1 MIKATGFIHQL
12 ESASFLVCFQIL
24 LECLTHLRGLTVKLQ
39 MQAIDVVYAY
49 KQVHA
54 LITSLKG
61 MRARADETF
70 GKIFKDTTT
79 LAKQIH
85 GEDCELTRP
94 RLNARQAH
102 RANVTVQSV
111 EEYFRITLYNE
122 FLSHIVTELEQ
133 RFSSSQHQTLGL
145 LQLLPELCSSREDT
159 DIPDGLDE
167 VVAFYSED
175 LPHPVML
182 PIEYRMWVQKWKEP
196 GGNTPLFQTFT
207 FF

>member
-24 LECLTHLRGLTVKLQ
+24 LECLSHLRGLTVKLQ
-39 MQAIDVVYAY
+39 MQAIDAVYAY

-70 GKIFKDTTT
+70 SKIFKDTTT

-85 GEDCELTRP
+85 GEDFELTRP
-94 RLNARQAH
+94 RLNALQAH
-102 RANVTVQSV
+102 VNVTVQSV

-122 FLSHIVTELEQ
+122 FLSHIVTEILQ
-133 RFSSSQHQTLGL
+133 FSASNSWSSSAIA
-145 LQLLPELCSSREDT
+145 R
-159 DIPDGLDE
+159 
-167 VVAFYSED
+167 VVF
-175 LPHPVML
+175 
-182 PIEYRMWVQKWKEP
+182 
-196 GGNTPLFQTFT
+196 
-207 FF
+207 